1 MKKILA
7 LIVAI
12 GAFAVMLSST
22 GCSKRDKTVR
32 VGAII
37 PLSGVLAPV
46 GKDIKCAIEIA
57 KIHLNAEGGVKGKK
71 VEVFYE
77 DSMGMPDKGKEAYV
91 KLVKEKKVSV
101 IVGPCASE
109 VALAVAPLA
118 EKYKVPFV
126 SPTASTPKLTQ
137 KGNDY
142 TFRVYPSD
150 TIEAK
155 KLADVMFNK
164 MLIRSIAVVAIKN
177 EYGYGVSN
185 EILRIARNTAD
196 MDVKTVIRYSPD
208 AISDDFVEIAKKLKE
223 AKPEAIVLCS
233 YPDDAKMLLQ
243 ALKEQK
249 VNSFLFATSSIGRP
263 DFIKSLGEDAVG
275 LVYAK
280 AQFDPKNTRED
291 IKRFVKD
298 FIDRCGKEPDVYA
311 AHGYDA
317 LMVAALANEKSPRS
331 DDVLRRLQQ
340 TKGYKGVAGDIT
352 FDRFGDVVKFPKIFV
367 VRKDKDGNI
376 FCTKITEEDINKIKD
391 AILEKK

>member
-1 MKKILA
+1 MKKL
-7 LIVAI
+7 LVAI
-12 GAFAVMLSST
+12 ISIGMLIAVMST
-22 GCSKRDKTVR
+22 TACKKDKVVR
-32 VGAII
+32 IGAIV
-37 PLSGVLAPV
+37 PLSGVLAPI

-57 KIHLNAEGGVKGKK
+57 KIHLNAEGGIKGKK
-71 VEVFYE
+71 VEVFFE
-77 DSMGMPDKGKEAYV
+77 DSMGMPEKGKEAYK
-91 KLVKEKKVSV
+91 KLVTENHVSV
-101 IVGPCASE
+101 VVGPCASE

-164 MLIRSIAVVAIKN
+164 MLIRSIVVVAVKN

-185 EILRIARNTAD
+185 EVLRIARNTAD
-196 MDVKTVIRYSPD
+196 MDVKDVIRYSPD
-208 AISDDFVEIAKKLKE
+208 AIYDDFVEIAKKIKDLN
-223 AKPEAIVLCS
+223 PEAIVMCS
-233 YPDDAKMLLQ
+233 YPDDAKMLLK
-243 ALKEQK
+243 ALDEQK
-249 VNSFLFATSSIGRP
+249 VKAFKFASSSIGRST
-263 DFIKSLGEDAVG
+263 FIKELGDVAVG

-280 AQFDPKNTRED
+280 AQFDPKSTRED
-291 IKRFVKD
+291 VKRFVKD
-298 FIDRCGKEPDVYA
+298 FIDRCGHEPDVYA
-311 AHGYDA
+311 AHAYDA
-317 LMVAALANEKSPRS
+317 LKIAARANEKSPRS

-340 TKGYKGVAGDIT
+340 TKGYKGVAGDVT

-376 FCTKITEEDINKIKD
+376 FCTKITDEDINKVKD
-391 AILEKK
+391 AILNKK

>member
-1 MKKILA
+1 MKKILVLLLSIGVLTA
-7 LIVAI
+7 VMFSTACKKDNVVRI
-12 GAFAVMLSST
+12 GAIV
-22 GCSKRDKTVR
+22 
-32 VGAII
+32 
-37 PLSGVLAPV
+37 PLSGVLAPI
-46 GKDIKCAIEIA
+46 GKDIQCAIEIA
-57 KIHLNAEGGVKGKK
+57 KMHINAEGGVKGKK
-71 VEVFYE
+71 VEVYYE
-77 DSMGMPDKGKEAYV
+77 DSMGLPEKGKEAYE
-91 KLVKEKKVSV
+91 KLVKEKHVSV
-101 IVGPCASE
+101 IVGPCSSE

-126 SPTASTPKLTQ
+126 SPTASTPKLTT

-164 MLIRSIAVVAIKN
+164 MLIRSIVVVAVKN

-196 MDVKTVIRYSPD
+196 MDVKDVIRYSPD
-208 AISDDFVEIAKKLKE
+208 AIYDDFVKIAKKIKE
-223 AKPEAIVLCS
+223 LNPEAIVMCS
-233 YPDDAKMLLQ
+233 YPDDAKMLLK
-243 ALKEQK
+243 ALAEEK
-249 VNSFLFATSSIGRP
+249 VDAFKFASSSIGRP
-263 DFIKSLGEDAVG
+263 DFIKSLGDIAVG

-280 AQFDPKNTRED
+280 AQFDPKSTRDD

-317 LMVAALANEKSPRS
+317 LKVAAYANEKSPRS

-340 TKGYKGVAGDIT
+340 TKGYKGVGGDIT

-367 VRKDKDGNI
+367 VRKDENGNI
-376 FCTKITEEDINKIKD
+376 YCTKITDEDINKVKD
-391 AILEKK
+391 AILNKK